1 MEKKVIKVNNFDV
14 TVMEQPAT
22 FVLNLERNIGR
33 TRIVDY
39 TKEILKYPSGVNESL
54 ENIIGIP
61 ESINYKDLE
70 LKLDE
75 NGIYTMEQLFMS
87 GIENVVFT
95 GEKFLKLLNKNI
107 DTYKY
112 KEIEEIG
119 MEVWEQVKN
128 IAFCGLIINTFR
140 GM

>member
-1 MEKKVIKVNNFDV
+1 M
-14 TVMEQPAT
+14 
-22 FVLNLERNIGR
+22 
-33 TRIVDY
+33 
-39 TKEILKYPSGVNESL
+39 

-61 ESINYKDLE
+61 GSINYKDLE

-128 IAFCGLIINTFR
+128 IAFCGFIINTFR